1 MNFADITLEVVI
13 IGFIVILLIGML
25 LSGIFFADRKN
36 RFLSLLLSILSLCF
50 IAILLLPI
58 EFMLIFLIFICYVLI
73 IIIYQVGIPRFK
85 PEPDKFLIDKLPQ
98 VWDQFERP
106 PETKEESP

>member
-1 MNFADITLEVVI
+1 
-13 IGFIVILLIGML
+13 
-25 LSGIFFADRKN
+25 
-36 RFLSLLLSILSLCF
+36 
-50 IAILLLPI
+50 
-58 EFMLIFLIFICYVLI
+58 MLIFLIFICYVLI